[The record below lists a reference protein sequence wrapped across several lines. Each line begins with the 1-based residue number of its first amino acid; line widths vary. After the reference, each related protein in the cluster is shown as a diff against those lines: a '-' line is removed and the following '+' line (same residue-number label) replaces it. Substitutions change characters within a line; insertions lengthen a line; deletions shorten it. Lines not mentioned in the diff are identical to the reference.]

1 MRKSKGSS
9 HLASASK
16 RAELSKYKSRLKLA
30 DESLR
35 SAWRKQAESQKRW
48 DAINQMAVEVKK
60 NAEVLYSEID
70 ETGKAYSTLQEQH
83 AEMQQQLSEQNA
95 ELTKA
100 RSQKEKFRQYN
111 QGMLRKQQGM
121 RQRLEAASAN
131 IQQLKAQVSN
141 LKQDINTRSKG
152 AQAEKM
158 KMLQLQRALDAEKT
172 EHAMLKASKQYRADM
187 SWIHQKSKQ
196 DRLQKQ
202 EHEHRENM
210 DDLRARLSTAQKKNQ
225 KLKKMKGHFEST
237 LQQLK
242 NKMKCEVKILLC
254 LFHTIFECVSSM
266 HEHTYCHPHANIVPV
281 HILDSLE
288 SGAIEHRLSFR

>member
-1 MRKSKGSS
+1 
-9 HLASASK
+9 
-16 RAELSKYKSRLKLA
+16 
-30 DESLR
+30 
-35 SAWRKQAESQKRW
+35 
-48 DAINQMAVEVKK
+48 MAVEVKK